1 VIPESQAGRPG
12 RAGYNKEMLSREI
25 RGSFLEYF
33 RQKGHTIVPSS
44 SLVPHDDPTLLF
56 TNAGMNQFK
65 DAFLG
70 KEKRPYTRATTS
82 QKCMRVSGKHNDL
95 DNVGPSLRHHTFF
108 EMLGNFSFGD
118 YFKSG
123 AIPFAWELLTSV
135 WHLPPDRL
143 YPTIFKGESG
153 IPRDDEAHGIWSKL
167 VPASRITELGLAEN
181 FWQMGDTG
189 PCGRCSEIHFHR
201 GNDYPCDEERAG
213 RTCRGLDCSCDRYVE
228 IWNNVFMEFDRQ
240 TDGTL
245 KPLPAPSIDTGMGLE
260 RITAVIQGK
269 LSNYDTD
276 VFTPILTAIGEHA
289 GRKYRATL
297 DDPEDVSMRV
307 VADHLRAMTFLI
319 ADGVVPSNEWRG
331 YVLRKIMR
339 RAMRHGKKLG
349 FKEPS
354 LHGLVGVIVAE
365 MGSAYPEL
373 KANED
378 AVVRVVRSEEERFDA
393 VLTAGLPRLEESL
406 DRAAQSGN
414 VMPGDDAFRLYD
426 SLGVP
431 LDFME
436 DLASQRNMTIDREG
450 YERAMEGQRVKAR
463 AGSSFKG
470 KASDISWSVKK
481 NELERELQSTGDR
494 FAGYESTRVTG
505 TPVLAVFNLE
515 GVEQEQLTE
524 NQRGFIALGQSP
536 FYLES
541 GGQVSDSGTIV
552 GARGEAVVEGLTRF
566 GSWPRLHAVRVT
578 KGQIAERD
586 VVSAIVDDTLRDS
599 TRRNHTAT
607 HLLHA
612 ALRQVLGT
620 HVKQAGSLVAPD
632 RLRFDFVHFA
642 AIPRDQIERIERI
655 VNEQIYRNTPVQTE
669 VRSTE
674 EAIAAGAMAL
684 FGEKYGDSVRVVS
697 IPGFSMELCG
707 GTHVRATGDI
717 GLFLITEES
726 GVAAGVRRIEAITGA
741 AAVANAQ
748 HHRST
753 LDDIV
758 SALSTTSTNAVDTV
772 QKLQLEAKRLA
783 REVDQLKMK
792 VALGGNSGKGAA
804 GDEPIDVGGIK
815 LVTKRVSGLE
825 KNALRGISDSL
836 RDRLGSGVVVLA
848 SENDGKVGL
857 VVSVT
862 KDLTA
867 RLQAG
872 RIVKELAPI
881 VGGGGGGRPDFA
893 EAGGKDP
900 AKIDELLAKAPDVVR
915 ALLAQP

>member
-1 VIPESQAGRPG
+1 MRSA
-12 RAGYNKEMLSREI
+12 EI
-25 RGSFLEYF
+25 RSSFLQYF
-33 RQKGHTIVPSS
+33 QKHGHTIVPSS

-70 KEKRPYTRATTS
+70 KEKRAYTRATTS

-118 YFKSG
+118 YFKKE
-123 AIPFAWELLTSV
+123 AIPFAWELLTRDWRLSA
-135 WHLPPDRL
+135 DRL

-153 IPRDDEAHGIWSKL
+153 IPRDDEAHAIWRKF
-167 VPASRITELGLAEN
+167 VPAERITELGLAEN

-189 PCGRCSEIHFHR
+189 PCGRCSEIHYHR
-201 GNDYPCDEERAG
+201 GNDFPCEEERAG
-213 RTCRGLDCSCDRYVE
+213 RPCRGLDCSCDRFVE

-240 TDGTL
+240 QDGTL
-245 KPLPAPSIDTGMGLE
+245 NPLPAPSIDTGMGLE
-260 RITAVIQGK
+260 RVTAVIQGK

-276 VFTPILTAIGEHA
+276 LFTPILEAIGERA
-289 GRKYRATL
+289 GIGYRATI
-297 DDPEDVSMRV
+297 DDPSDVSMRV
-307 VADHLRAMTFLI
+307 IADHLRSMTFLI

-349 FKEPS
+349 FTQPL
-354 LHGLVGVIVAE
+354 LHTLVDDIVRE
-365 MGSAYPEL
+365 MGEAYPDL
-373 KANED
+373 KTSRD
-378 AVVRVVRSEEERFDA
+378 AIVRVVRSEEERFDA

-406 DRAAQSGN
+406 DKAAASG
-414 VMPGDDAFRLYD
+414 VMPGEDAFRLYD

-436 DLASQRNMTIDREG
+436 DLAGQRNITIDRDG
-450 YERAMEGQRVKAR
+450 YERAMEGQREKAR
-463 AGSSFKG
+463 AGSTFKEAE
-470 KASDISWSVKK
+470 KTLALTMPAEI
-481 NELERELQSTGDR
+481 EQALERTGDR
-494 FAGYESTRVTG
+494 FEGYESTCVTG
-505 TPVLAVFNLE
+505 LPVVALFDEAGRSLDELAA
-515 GVEQEQLTE
+515 GA
-524 NQRGFIALGQSP
+524 RGYVALARTP
-536 FYLES
+536 FYVEA
-541 GGQVSDSGTIV
+541 GGQVSDSGRII
-552 GARGEAVVEGLTRF
+552 GANGTDAVVERIVRQR
-566 GSWPRLHAVRVT
+566 SNRPRLHLVRVST
-578 KGQIAERD
+578 GSLRKGQIVTA
-586 VVSAIVDDTLRDS
+586 VVADEVRDS

-642 AIPRDQIERIERI
+642 AIPRDAIEQIERI

-674 EAIAAGAMAL
+674 EAIAGGAMAL
-684 FGEKYGDSVRVVS
+684 FGEKYGDRVRVVS

-717 GLFLITEES
+717 GLFLITEEA
-726 GVAAGVRRIEAITGA
+726 GVAAGVRRIEAITGS
-741 AAVANAQ
+741 AAVARAQ
-748 HHRST
+748 QDRAT
-753 LDDIV
+753 LADVIA
-758 SALSTTSTNAVDTV
+758 ALSTTLSHAVESV
-772 QKLQLEAKRLA
+772 HKLQADAKRLA
-783 REVDQLKMK
+783 REMEQLKMK
-792 VALGGNSGKGAA
+792 VALGGSSAKGAA
-804 GDEPIDVGGIK
+804 ADEPIDVNGVK
-815 LVTKRVSGLE
+815 LITKRVAGLE
-825 KNALRGISDSL
+825 KGALRGISDSL
-836 RDRLGSGVVVLA
+836 RDRLGSGVIVLA

-857 VVSVT
+857 IVSVT
-862 KDLTA
+862 KDLTS

-872 RIVKELAPI
+872 RLVKELAPI
-881 VGGGGGGRPDFA
+881 VGGGGGGRPEFA

-900 AKIDELLAKAPDVVR
+900 SKIDEMLSRAPAVIRTLLA
-915 ALLAQP
+915 